1 MAWWGWLLL
10 YLAFL
15 VAFVLLWK
23 RFWNTIH
30 GEPDHED

>member
-15 VAFVLLWK
+15 AVFVPLWK
-23 RFWNTIH
+23 RFCDFVGH
-30 GEPDHED
+30 DHED